1 MHDFFF
7 FNFLLLLCAKTNTFL
22 IGANYMAIQIL
33 FSASIKYVFIVL
45 SVIALFSF
53 PGAL

>member
-1 MHDFFF
+1 MTFFF
-7 FNFLLLLCAKTNTFL
+7 LIFFLLLCAKTNTFL

-45 SVIALFSF
+45 YVIVIFSF